1 MTTWVD
7 TSMQNA
13 VDLKRLMPWIAI
25 AMHNRSQTET
35 KGLRDELH
43 QRSGSWRN
51 LCLMRMSSQSL
62 RKSLGLMGSWFD
74 GLIVEAAIRSRRTVL
89 FSEDFGHG
97 RQFGQLTGC
106 NPFAS
111 GSN

>member
-13 VDLKRLMPWIAI
+13 VDLKRLIPWIAI

-62 RKSLGLMGSWFD
+62 SKSLGLMRSSLKRLF
-74 GLIVEAAIRSRRTVL
+74 AAVARYCLVKILVMGANLVS
-89 FSEDFGHG
+89 
-97 RQFGQLTGC
+97 
-106 NPFAS
+106 
-111 GSN
+111 